1 VALCCTQAE
10 SIFEAT
16 MKHTFLPLLLLCCV
30 LPAWAQLPNY
40 PVDDERRMGSPEKP
54 PPELQFIGFF
64 FTRLTASNIAPEN
77 EFLRGQIIGRLF
89 GPNSTSTFPQTAF
102 YGEGRF
108 VPLFVYRPSLLDGL
122 AIFRALLKVDV
133 TWGDVNYGV
142 GNNVGG
148 AINAGTVNIQTLLA
162 NLELKINPAWNVVI
176 GIQRIFDNPR
186 DPNVNTLQTNQTSA
200 NRLMFWGTQGVGI
213 SSYFNLTPV
222 TIGRLAYFQ
231 LYENFIQID
240 DDVVLLMADA
250 ETRVSGLWEIGGS
263 LWYLYDRGQGE
274 GGVSILSQGFNSLL
288 VEYNGGARFQL
299 GQNRY
304 KGDVLWAGANFAY
317 NREFI
322 GGRLWASALTVFN
335 FGNLNIFTP
344 QGASAGNVGIFGFT
358 VHASLYYKYGQTAN
372 DRLALEVLYTSGDGN
387 NVSDGQYTGVVTGNT
402 WGSPVGIFS
411 SHRAFLLFPDVQVV
425 NRYYS
430 AVHDISNMG
439 FGTSAIFLN
448 YFNNLVPNK
457 VLIKVGAAAAL
468 ANQTPSGVGRFIGA
482 ELNAELKYTLA
493 LFLDLGVSAA
503 YMFNGDF
510 YDSALTRPAALST
523 RPQNPWVVFGT
534 VSWLMF

>member
-1 VALCCTQAE
+1 
-10 SIFEAT
+10 
-16 MKHTFLPLLLLCCV
+16 MKQILLFTILLSAAS
-30 LPAWAQLPNY
+30 PIWAQLPNY
-40 PVDDERRMGSPEKP
+40 PVDDDRRLGTPEKP
-54 PPELQFIGFF
+54 PQELQFIGFF

-89 GPNSTSTFPQTAF
+89 GPNSTTTVPQTAF

-108 VPLFVYRPSLLDGL
+108 VPLFVYRPSLLDGI
-122 AIFRALLKVDV
+122 AIFRGLFKVDV

-148 AINAGTVNIQTLLA
+148 AINAGTVNIQTLMA
-162 NLELKINPAWNVVI
+162 NLELRFNQSWNVVI
-176 GIQRIFDNPR
+176 GVQRIFDNPR

-213 SSYFNLTPV
+213 SSYFNLSPV
-222 TIGRLAYFQ
+222 TTGRLGYYQ

-250 ETRVSGLWEIGGS
+250 ETRIGGLWELGGS
-263 LWYLYDRGQGE
+263 AWYLYDRGQGE
-274 GGVSILSQGFNSLL
+274 GGVSILGQGFNSLL
-288 VEYNGGARFQL
+288 VDYNGGARFQL

-304 KGDVLWAGANFAY
+304 KGDVIWAGANVSY

-322 GGRLWASALTVFN
+322 GGRVWASAMTMFN
-335 FGNLNIFTP
+335 VGNLNVFTP
-344 QGASAGNVGIFGFT
+344 QGADAGNVGIFGVT
-358 VHASLYYKYGQTAN
+358 AHASFNYKYGQTNN
-372 DRLALEVLYTSGDGN
+372 DRVSIEALYTSGDAN

-439 FGTSAIFLN
+439 FGTTAVFFN
-448 YFNNLVPNK
+448 YFNNIVPNK
-457 VLIKVGAAAAL
+457 VLIKLGAAAAL
-468 ANQTPSGVGRFIGA
+468 ANQPPSGAGQFIGA
-482 ELNAELKYTLA
+482 ELNAELKYSLA

-503 YMFNGDF
+503 YMINGDF
-510 YDSALTRPAALST
+510 YDSPLTRPTDLGT
-523 RPQNPWVVFGT
+523 RPKNPWAVFST
-534 VSWLMF
+534 ISWLMF